1 MSCPGRASKK
11 SQIEVDCIDKSIGEC
26 QVDSKNTQ
34 FKRKRNTRSK
44 SITTSH
50 GTCTQQQNINRT
62 SPKIILEDK
71 GGGIIKV
78 TQTDK
83 ELETIMP
90 YSKKKFNKQESK
102 TKLSHHSTNTA
113 RLKEQKRYENFMINK
128 NGEYLVY
135 HQQNVTC
142 NRVCKYSKKPK
153 GSEKKSPED
162 NIVADRNATRD
173 NTVANRN
180 ATQDD
185 NDETPKRGRRTS
197 KRKQKEQNETNEPL
211 SENVNQK
218 DNIIVIIGKDN
229 EREPRERSESAG
241 KWTLQKGIFF
251 L

>member
-142 NRVCKYSKKPK
+142 NRVCKYSKK

-218 DNIIVIIGKDN
+218 DNIIVIIGKDK
-229 EREPRERSESAG
+229 EREPRERSESEG